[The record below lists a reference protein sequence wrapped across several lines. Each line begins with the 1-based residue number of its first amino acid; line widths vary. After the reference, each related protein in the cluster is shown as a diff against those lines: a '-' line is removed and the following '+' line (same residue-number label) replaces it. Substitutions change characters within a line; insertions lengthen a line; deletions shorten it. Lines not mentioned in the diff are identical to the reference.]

1 MPKHKF
7 FSFCY
12 GIILVLLIIWLMMK
26 VQVIFTPV
34 VIAFQ
39 TLFFPFLIAGVLFY
53 LFRPLIE
60 FLSSKKVPRII
71 AILLL
76 FISLLSIVVALSLII
91 GPILQ
96 NQVNRLIANSPEIA
110 DALREQWAIFELNRA
125 TFPDYIKDTIDFATK
140 TGQDIIAGIGSNL
153 ANILGFITN
162 LIVILVIVPFILFYL
177 LKDGK
182 KAPDQLLNLL
192 PKDQEKDGKAILSDM
207 NKALSTYVQ
216 GQVIVSLCVGV
227 MVYIGYLIIG
237 IEYSL
242 ILALV
247 AMLTNVIPFVGPF
260 IGILPALIVGFIE
273 SPMMMVWVIVVVVI
287 VQQIESNLIS
297 PQIMGRAL
305 DVHPLTIILLL
316 LVASSLGGLLGLI
329 LAVPTYAMLKVV
341 VKHAYRLY
349 RLRINITE

>member
-7 FSFCY
+7 FTVCY
-12 GIILVLLIIWLMMK
+12 GVILVLLIIWLLMK

-60 FLSSKKVPRII
+60 FLSSKKIPRILAI
-71 AILLL
+71 ILLFL
-76 FISLLSIVVALSLII
+76 SLVAIFVAISLII
-91 GPILQ
+91 GPVLQ
-96 NQVNRLIANSPEIA
+96 QQVSRLIANSPQIA
-110 DALREQWAIFELNRA
+110 DALREQWAIFESNRA
-125 TFPDYIKDTIDFATK
+125 DFPDYIKDGIDYAISK
-140 TGQDIIAGIGSNL
+140 GQEILAGIGGYL
-153 ANILGFITN
+153 GKLLGFITN
-162 LIVILVIVPFILFYL
+162 VIVILIIVPFILFYL

-182 KAPDQLLNLL
+182 KAPDQLLSLL
-192 PKDQEKDGKAILSDM
+192 PKDQVKEGKSILSDM

-242 ILALV
+242 ILAIV

-260 IGILPALIVGFIE
+260 IGVLPALIVGLIE
-273 SPMMMVWVIVVVVI
+273 SPMMMLWVIVVVVI

-297 PQIMGRAL
+297 PQIMGRVL
-305 DVHPLTIILLL
+305 EVHPLTIILLL

-329 LAVPTYAMLKVV
+329 IAVPAYAMLKVIF
-341 VKHAYRLY
+341 KHAYHFY
-349 RLRINITE
+349 RLKVDLKE

>member
-1 MPKHKF
+1 MLKKNKF
-7 FSFCY
+7 FTICY
-12 GIILVLLIIWLMMK
+12 GLILVLLIVWLMTE
-26 VQVIFTPV
+26 VSFIFTPF

-39 TLFFPFLIAGVLFY
+39 TLFFPFLISGVLFY
-53 LFRPLIE
+53 LFKPLIE
-60 FLSSKKVPRII
+60 FLVSKKIPRLV

-76 FISLLSIVVALSLII
+76 YLSLIGIIVALSSVI

-96 NQVNRLIANSPEIA
+96 EQVNRLIKNTPQIA
-110 DALREQWAIFELNRA
+110 DALRQQWEIFQQNRT
-125 TFPDYIKDTIDFATK
+125 TFPEYVKNLIDVATMK
-140 TGQDIIAGIGSNL
+140 AQQIISDIGSNL
-153 ANILGFITN
+153 ANILGVITS
-162 LIVILVIVPFILFYL
+162 IVVILVIVPFILFYL

-192 PKDQEKDGKAILSDM
+192 PKDQIKEGKSILSDM

-216 GQVIVSLCVGV
+216 GQVIVSLCVGI
-227 MVYIGYLIIG
+227 MIYIGYLIIG

-260 IGILPALIVGFIE
+260 IGIVPALIVGFID
-273 SPMMMVWVIVVVVI
+273 SPVMMLKVIVVVLI
-287 VQQIESNLIS
+287 AQQIESNLIS

-316 LVASSLGGLLGLI
+316 LVASSLGGVLGLI
-329 LAVPTYAMLKVV
+329 LAVPTYAMLKVI
-341 VKHAYRLY
+341 VKHTYRLY
-349 RLRINITE
+349 RLRS

>member
-1 MPKHKF
+1 MLKNRF
-7 FSFCY
+7 FTICY
-12 GIILVLLIIWLMMK
+12 GIILVLLIVWLMNE
-26 VQVIFTPV
+26 VQFIFIPL

-60 FLSSKKVPRII
+60 LLANKNVPRIL

-76 FISLLSIVVALSLII
+76 YLSLIGIIVALSLII

-96 NQVNRLIANSPEIA
+96 QQVNRLIDNTPQIA
-110 DALREQWAIFELNRA
+110 KALRQQWEIFELNRA
-125 TFPDYIKDTIDFATK
+125 TFPQYVKDLIDVATIKAQEIISDIGRNLSTI
-140 TGQDIIAGIGSNL
+140 IGV
-153 ANILGFITN
+153 ITN
-162 LIVILVIVPFILFYL
+162 IVVILVIVPFILFYL

-182 KAPDQLLNLL
+182 KAPDQLLGLL
-192 PKDQEKDGKAILSDM
+192 PKGQIKEGKAILSDM

-216 GQVIVSLCVGV
+216 GQVIVSLCVGI
-227 MVYIGYLIIG
+227 MIYIGYLIIG

-242 ILALV
+242 ILALI

-260 IGILPALIVGFIE
+260 IGIIPALIVGFIE
-273 SPMMMVWVIVVVVI
+273 SPMMLLKVIIVVVI
-287 VQQIESNLIS
+287 AQQIESNLIS

-316 LVASSLGGLLGLI
+316 LVASSLGGVLGLI

-341 VKHAYRLY
+341 VNHSYRLF
-349 RLRINITE
+349 RLRSSE

>member
-1 MPKHKF
+1 MLKNRF
-7 FSFCY
+7 FTVCF
-12 GIILVLLIIWLMMK
+12 GIILILLIVWLMNE
-26 VQVIFTPV
+26 VQFIFIPL

-60 FLSSKKVPRII
+60 FLASKNVPRIL

-76 FISLLSIVVALSLII
+76 YLTLIGIIVALSFII

-96 NQVNRLIANSPEIA
+96 HQINRLIENTPQIA
-110 DALREQWAIFELNRA
+110 KALRQQWELFEVSRA
-125 TFPDYIKDTIDFATK
+125 TFPEYVKELIDVATIKAQQIISDIGRNLTTI
-140 TGQDIIAGIGSNL
+140 IGV
-153 ANILGFITN
+153 ITN
-162 LIVILVIVPFILFYL
+162 IVVILVIVPFILFYL

-192 PKDQEKDGKAILSDM
+192 PKGQIKEGKAILGDM

-216 GQVIVSLCVGV
+216 GQVIVSLCVGI
-227 MVYIGYLIIG
+227 MIYIGYLIIG
-237 IEYSL
+237 VEYSL

-260 IGILPALIVGFIE
+260 IGIIPALIVGFID
-273 SPMMMVWVIVVVVI
+273 SPMMMLKVIIVVVI
-287 VQQIESNLIS
+287 AQQIESNLIS

-316 LVASSLGGLLGLI
+316 LVASSLGGVLGLI

-341 VKHAYRLY
+341 VNHSYRLF
-349 RLRINITE
+349 RLRSSE